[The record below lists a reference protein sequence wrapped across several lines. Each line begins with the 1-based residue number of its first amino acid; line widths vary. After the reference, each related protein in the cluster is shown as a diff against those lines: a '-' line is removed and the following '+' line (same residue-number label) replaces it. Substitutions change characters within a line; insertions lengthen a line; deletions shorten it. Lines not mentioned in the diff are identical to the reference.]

1 MHYRDALQVV
11 QGLALMRFPWDTLT
25 PDTRHTL
32 SIAVYNQASRWEQTG
47 PLSAM
52 EVATLLYSLQQMG
65 TTWSN
70 LDPPLRAALLLGV
83 VASGDVDRLAS
94 LEKTKP
100 VALRDNEKLKYGTI
114 NARATATAAPL
125 NDRQNSEWQNIDKK
139 LSEKPMYHSPSPG
152 FRDMNMGEGGKE
164 KQENDAD
171 YDGEKQRSR
180 VGAFGDELGA
190 ESLPGSG
197 LDSVPRAESESES
210 ESESA
215 SALSSGLG
223 FDYVGSEVGVSR
235 TRHELARATAGIVH
249 GLAGLQVGPDPFL
262 ALSFLH

>member
-65 TTWSN
+65 TTWTS

-100 VALRDNEKLKYGTI
+100 AALRDNEKLKYGTI
-114 NARATATAAPL
+114 NARGTATAAPL
-125 NDRQNSEWQNIDKK
+125 NDRQNSEWQNSDKK

-152 FRDMNMGEGGKE
+152 FRNMNMGEGGKE
-164 KQENDAD
+164 KQENDGD
-171 YDGEKQRSR
+171 YDGDKQSSR
-180 VGAFGDELGA
+180 VSWSPP
-190 ESLPGSG
+190 ESEPMSESGSG
-197 LDSVPRAESESES
+197 PGPGP
-210 ESESA
+210 ESA

-249 GLAGLQVGPDPFL
+249 GLAGLQVGPDPLLAFPFL
-262 ALSFLH
+262 YLSLPYLA